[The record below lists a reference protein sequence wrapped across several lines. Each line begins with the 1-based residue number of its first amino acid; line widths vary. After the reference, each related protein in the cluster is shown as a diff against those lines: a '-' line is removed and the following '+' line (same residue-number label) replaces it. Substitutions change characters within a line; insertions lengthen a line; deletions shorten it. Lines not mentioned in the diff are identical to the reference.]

1 MLPTDTVDDTTT
13 RRMIEAALARNA
25 KPDVDSVAL
34 ALLDARFAA
43 FEITMRINSV
53 IAGLRAIRGK
63 VTTPTLDVA

>member
-34 ALLDARFAA
+34 ALLDARFAP
-43 FEITMRINSV
+43 FEIQMRIDSV
-53 IAGLRAIRGK
+53 ITALRDVTGSFTASAGFN
-63 VTTPTLDVA
+63 